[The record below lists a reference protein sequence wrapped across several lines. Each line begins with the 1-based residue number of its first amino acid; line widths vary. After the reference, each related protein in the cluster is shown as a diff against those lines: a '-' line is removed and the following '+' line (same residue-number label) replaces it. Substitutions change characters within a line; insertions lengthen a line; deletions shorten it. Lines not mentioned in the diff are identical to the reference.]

1 MAYQR
6 VEAQFNTANQYAT
19 AASASADAFIAQLN
33 EVVGAL
39 VLPNMDADVA
49 WPDPPALDALAAIT
63 IEAPNSQFP
72 ADDTGA
78 IPDVPNTTIVEVA
91 PPSLPTFETFTYAPG
106 VPPTRPADISAPPD
120 RAMPAALN
128 AWTAPAPPAFLA
140 INNRVFGGVDTHDNW
155 LAGLQLPDDLALVQ
169 PAAFEAPE
177 LQRYQSWLL
186 DDVTGKIRARLLGGT
201 GIDATVESEIWDRAR
216 SREAAVAATNI
227 AEVLRNAETS
237 GFSLPSGSM
246 HAQLREAQKTFH
258 AKSSE
263 LSRDIAIKQAELEQ
277 ANAKHAIEQGIAL
290 ESQLIQYV
298 NNIEQRTFDAAK
310 YLAQQAVE
318 VYNSMVGQYRANME
332 KYGTFVSTYR
342 ALIDGEIAKVSAYR
356 AEIEAESTKATLN
369 QAQVGLYQAQIEAR
383 STLVEQYRNEVSAVS
398 ALIGADKV
406 KIEAYAERIKA
417 YVAEVNAE
425 SARAEVFKIQNQSNQ
440 TIAETYRI
448 SVDAYATA
456 QKVASDLAKTR
467 ADTYETE
474 VRSYAAKAQVYGT
487 RVSAEAEKLR
497 ALTGI
502 GQMQTE
508 VAKAQ
513 SGQSVAYAQLQTEHF
528 RAMISM
534 YESNKSLAIQKSK
547 VFADNYFALQN
558 LVAEAS
564 KVAAQVN
571 AQMAASAYGTI
582 QANASVSG
590 SDSTNSNFIYSGATS
605 DSRGAPYYT

>member
-6 VEAQFNTANQYAT
+6 VEAQFNSANQYAL
-19 AASASADAFIAQLN
+19 AASASADEFIAQLN
-33 EVVGAL
+33 QVVGAL
-39 VLPNMDADVA
+39 VLPNMDADVQ
-49 WPDPPALDALAAIT
+49 WPEAPALDAPVQISVD
-63 IEAPNSQFP
+63 APSSQFP
-72 ADDTGA
+72 PDDTGA
-78 IPDVPNTTIVEVA
+78 VPDAPEVVIAEAAVPN
-91 PPSLPTFETFTYAPG
+91 SPTFETFTYAPG
-106 VPPTRPADISAPPD
+106 PPPNKPADISVPAD
-120 RAMPAALN
+120 RKMPTTLGS
-128 AWTAPAPPAFLA
+128 WTAPTAPSFLA
-140 INNRVFGGVDTHDNW
+140 INNRTFGGINTYDNW
-155 LAGLQLPDDLALVQ
+155 LDGLQIPDDLEMDQ
-169 PAAFEAPE
+169 PATFEAPE

-186 DDVTGKIRARLLGGT
+186 DDVTGKIRERLLGGT
-201 GIDATVESEIWDRAR
+201 GIDAVVEGEIWDRAR
-216 SREAAVAATNI
+216 SREAAAAATNI
-227 AEVLRNAETS
+227 AEVLRNAEAR
-237 GFSLPSGSM
+237 GFSLPSGAM
-246 HAQLREAQKTFH
+246 QAQLREAQKNFH
-258 AKSSE
+258 AKESE

-318 VYNSMVGQYRANME
+318 VYNAMVGQYRANME
-332 KYGTFVSTYR
+332 KYSVFVSTYR

-369 QAQVGLYQAQIEAR
+369 QAQVGLYQAQIDAR
-383 STLVEQYRNEVSAVS
+383 SALVEQYRNEVNAVV
-398 ALIGADKV
+398 ALISADKV
-406 KIEAYAERIKA
+406 MVEAYAERIKA

-425 SARAEVFKIQNQSNQ
+425 GARAEVFKIQNQSNQ

-456 QKVASDLAKTR
+456 QKAASDLAKAR

-474 VRSYAAKAQVYGT
+474 VRSYASKAQIYST

-502 GQMQTE
+502 AGLQTE

-513 SGQSVAYAQLQTEHF
+513 SDQSIAYAQLQTEQY
-528 RAMISM
+528 RALISM

-564 KVAAQVN
+564 KVGAQVN

-590 SDSTNSNFIYSGATS
+590 SDSTNSSFNYSGDTS
-605 DSRGAPYYT
+605 DSRSAPYYI